1 MVLFKI
7 KANDIISITKT
18 PGSEILKVTVNTFLK
33 KKRDFWENTHPNIA
47 SYRES
52 YYKCKGLENHNHFL
66 FLP

>member
-33 KKRDFWENTHPNIA
+33 KKRDF
-47 SYRES
+47 
-52 YYKCKGLENHNHFL
+52 
-66 FLP
+66 

>member
-33 KKRDFWENTHPNIA
+33 KKETSEKIRILTLQVTEKAIINVRD
-47 SYRES
+47 
-52 YYKCKGLENHNHFL
+52 
-66 FLP
+66 